1 MCGGRTLISRNSPLF
16 GLGDRM
22 SGDQKSPPYS
32 LPKWK
37 RIPQLDEKGSGGAK
51 DTIAAVVLEATTKE
65 IKELFL
71 KIKVDSS
78 FERNYKVL

>member
-1 MCGGRTLISRNSPLF
+1 MT
-16 GLGDRM
+16 
-22 SGDQKSPPYS
+22 GDQKLSPYS

-51 DTIAAVVLEATTKE
+51 DTIAAVVLEATNKE

-71 KIKVDSS
+71 KVKVDNSY
-78 FERNYKVL
+78 EANYKVIKDHDVKLVHEALQ